1 MTGRG
6 AVRGHWRARGQA
18 SVGTRCEIRTTG
30 DTGEMRTKDQALCR
44 HRRPQQIKAED
55 DSQTKQTPEIY
66 ISNNIH
72 SPGHPV
78 KHVSN
83 VGRGEL

>member
-1 MTGRG
+1 
-6 AVRGHWRARGQA
+6 
-18 SVGTRCEIRTTG
+18 
-30 DTGEMRTKDQALCR
+30 MRTKDQALCR

-55 DSQTKQTPEIY
+55 NSQTQQTPEIY

-83 VGRGEL
+83 VGRGELQLQYLTEGHTALEMSTMVIGEETLQGARGGH